1 MAFYMKGAPFQNK
14 ENRAEVKA
22 AKEGKTGKERRQAA
36 RAVRKQQRKEGK
48 RGIKKTIKQVEQTV
62 EKVKDSNLGKI
73 VMGAR
78 EVISD
83 VKNLNFGGAIEN
95 ATSTWESL
103 NRPKRGQNMKSAPFN
118 QTGWKSGFGGT
129 PDSTEEQILREE
141 ATNQLFDEKKI
152 TETDDKAYK
161 KINRRV
167 KVC

>member
-22 AKEGKTGKERRQAA
+22 AKEGKTGKEKRQAA

-48 RGIKKTIKQVEQTV
+48 RGIKKTIKQVEETV
-62 EKVKDSNLGKI
+62 EKVKDSNLGRI
-73 VMGAR
+73 VMGTR

-103 NRPKRGQNMKSAPFN
+103 NKPKRG
-118 QTGWKSGFGGT
+118 
-129 PDSTEEQILREE
+129 
-141 ATNQLFDEKKI
+141 KK
-152 TETDDKAYK
+152 T
-161 KINRRV
+161 
-167 KVC
+167 